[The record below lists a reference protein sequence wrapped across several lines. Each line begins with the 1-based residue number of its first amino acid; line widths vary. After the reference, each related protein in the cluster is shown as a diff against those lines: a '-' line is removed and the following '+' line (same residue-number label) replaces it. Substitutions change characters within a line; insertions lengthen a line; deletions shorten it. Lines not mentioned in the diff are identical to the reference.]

1 MVSRSRLHRFAGDP
15 GTRVEGQKA
24 RRTGERHRKLLLL
37 AVHIMYEVLD
47 TLSRSRLPT
56 LFTRTCH
63 ARRWPVPSS
72 RSYPDP

>member
-37 AVHIMYEVLD
+37 AVHMYHV
-47 TLSRSRLPT
+47 RSAGYAIAQSAAHPVHEDMPCSPLA
-56 LFTRTCH
+56 RTEL
-63 ARRWPVPSS
+63 ALVS
-72 RSYPDP
+72 